1 MRSVKYRIACIAI
14 ASAFFLSA
22 SSCGYQETTR
32 HSTRAPDFSEQAR
45 SEGKP
50 SVTLSIGMA
59 YRWVS
64 WGGFKDITDKYQ
76 RVTDNKIEIQA
87 FDDAQIDQ
95 FIMSRIA
102 SGDVWDIVIRF
113 AGTIGAKYN
122 PPANFVDLSDEPWV
136 SRVSKS
142 RLPSITF
149 DGKIYCAP
157 FSGGAGVGI
166 VYNKS
171 IFNDM
176 KIEIPTTYSEFDQVC
191 EKLKDNGITPIF
203 MAAKDSW
210 PMVQIIGSELAQ
222 MWNRDKDLMDK
233 LNRNKIT
240 WSDAGLA
247 DYFGIIDEYV
257 KKGYFNSNMATATYD
272 MQVDALAKGE
282 AAMAFQ
288 GSWLGN
294 EMESKY
300 PGSTKNMGLLGGL
313 NRDEDPYNDIINE
326 IGWEGG
332 IYISNKSSN
341 IEVAKDFVRFWC
353 EPEQLDYYYARKA
366 SIPSFEGV
374 NVGEMDG
381 CTADVVAA
389 VNAGKFNAH
398 WNDVYLIPYDEYFN
412 TILSDLFFQ
421 RRTPSEVAENWDK
434 YCQRIGKQMG
444 FKGF

>member
-282 AAMAFQ
+282 AALAFQ
-288 GSWLGN
+288 VSWLGN